1 MEKNQKATE
10 VRTIDDLK
18 GVEAK
23 RSFTLKVPNKRELK
37 VDEEARTVELA
48 FSSETPYERYWG
60 VEILDHSRNAID
72 LSRLQSGG
80 AVLMDHDTRDQIG
93 VVESVRIDDDRVAR
107 AVVRFSRSQRGQDIF
122 NDIIDGI
129 RQNVSVGYFIE
140 DLVLEERSD
149 DIDTYRVTRWQPF
162 EISIVSVPAD
172 PTVGVGRSH
181 GDKNP
186 GMVPAARTEETPTEP
201 TAEEKSAEAVTDD
214 ADDEQLQNVS
224 EASDLEQSES
234 ENLEDTTAKDE
245 VLTTPKTQESKFMD
259 PKDQNVDV
267 VAQERARINDL
278 MDIGERFGAKD
289 LAQKCVNEGL
299 GVADLNAMILE
310 RKGYDAKPAEQT
322 TELGLDEKE
331 KRGFS
336 FRKLMNAL
344 ANPNDKAAQRAAGFE
359 LEVGAEAAK
368 KSNKDVRG
376 VMVPHEVLAHR
387 MNVADT
393 ADAGGNLIANDLLS
407 GSFIEILQNRL
418 SIMSAGATMLTGLE
432 GNIAIPR
439 QSGGAAAY
447 WLAENGEPTGS
458 SATFDQIALTPKT
471 VGAFTEVSRKLL
483 QQGSIDVEQFI
494 RMELIR

>member
-1 MEKNQKATE
+1 
-10 VRTIDDLK
+10 
-18 GVEAK
+18 
-23 RSFTLKVPNKRELK
+23 
-37 VDEEARTVELA
+37 
-48 FSSETPYERYWG
+48 
-60 VEILDHSRNAID
+60 
-72 LSRLQSGG
+72 
-80 AVLMDHDTRDQIG
+80 
-93 VVESVRIDDDRVAR
+93 
-107 AVVRFSRSQRGQDIF
+107 
-122 NDIIDGI
+122 
-129 RQNVSVGYFIE
+129 
-140 DLVLEERSD
+140 
-149 DIDTYRVTRWQPF
+149 
-162 EISIVSVPAD
+162 
-172 PTVGVGRSH
+172 
-181 GDKNP
+181 
-186 GMVPAARTEETPTEP
+186 RTEETPTEP

-393 ADAGGNLIANDLLS
+393 A
-407 GSFIEILQNRL
+407 
-418 SIMSAGATMLTGLE
+418 
-432 GNIAIPR
+432 
-439 QSGGAAAY
+439 
-447 WLAENGEPTGS
+447 
-458 SATFDQIALTPKT
+458 
-471 VGAFTEVSRKLL
+471 
-483 QQGSIDVEQFI
+483 
-494 RMELIR
+494 